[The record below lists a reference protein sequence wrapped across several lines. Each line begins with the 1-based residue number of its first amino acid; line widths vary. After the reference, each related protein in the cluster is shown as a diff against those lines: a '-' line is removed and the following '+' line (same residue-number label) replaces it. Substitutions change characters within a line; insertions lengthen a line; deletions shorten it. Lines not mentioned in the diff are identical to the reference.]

1 MVENDPPDE
10 LVSIN
15 EADQHV
21 TTTQIEAIELEE
33 IAIGAGET
41 YLKRIEMFFPKDEE
55 EEVNK
60 NIKEKEK
67 EKEKVKEKK
76 KKKSGK
82 KTKEI
87 KNTKNSKDSTDAT
100 DAMVIVLKKTPR
112 KKKKGPKE
120 LLLESTASSI
130 ESIRI
135 RLQKWS
141 TQLNY
146 LISLRAIDIEKRKEI
161 KLHIESGTCIA

>member
-67 EKEKVKEKK
+67 EKEKEKK

-82 KTKEI
+82 KTKD
-87 KNTKNSKDSTDAT
+87 TKDSTDAT

-161 KLHIESGTCIA
+161 KLHIESGK

>member
-60 NIKEKEK
+60 NIKVKD
-67 EKEKVKEKK
+67 KEKVKETK

-87 KNTKNSKDSTDAT
+87 KNTKTSKDSTDAT

-120 LLLESTASSI
+120 LLLESTVSSI

-161 KLHIESGTCIA
+161 KLHIESGK

>member
-60 NIKEKEK
+60 NIKVKDK
-67 EKEKVKEKK
+67 EKEKVKETKK
-76 KKKSGK
+76 KKKWK
-82 KTKEI
+82 KNKRNKKYKNFKRLYRCNRCNGNCLKENIKKEKERSERAAVGIHCFQHRKHSNTFTKVVH
-87 KNTKNSKDSTDAT
+87 T
-100 DAMVIVLKKTPR
+100 
-112 KKKKGPKE
+112 
-120 LLLESTASSI
+120 
-130 ESIRI
+130 
-135 RLQKWS
+135 
-141 TQLNY
+141 
-146 LISLRAIDIEKRKEI
+146 I
-161 KLHIESGTCIA
+161 KLFNFFACNRY

>member
-1 MVENDPPDE
+1 
-10 LVSIN
+10 
-15 EADQHV
+15 
-21 TTTQIEAIELEE
+21 
-33 IAIGAGET
+33 
-41 YLKRIEMFFPKDEE
+41 
-55 EEVNK
+55 
-60 NIKEKEK
+60 
-67 EKEKVKEKK
+67 
-76 KKKSGK
+76 
-82 KTKEI
+82 
-87 KNTKNSKDSTDAT
+87 
-100 DAMVIVLKKTPR
+100 MVIVLKKTPR

-161 KLHIESGTCIA
+161 KLHIESGK

>member
-41 YLKRIEMFFPKDEE
+41 YLKRIEMFFPKDEDE
-55 EEVNK
+55 QVNK
-60 NIKEKEK
+60 NIKV
-67 EKEKVKEKK
+67 KVKDKETK

-82 KTKEI
+82 KTKDT
-87 KNTKNSKDSTDAT
+87 KNTKTSKDSTDAT

-120 LLLESTASSI
+120 LLLESTVSSI

-161 KLHIESGTCIA
+161 TLHIESGK